1 MTNLHSTTP
10 TDLTPTA
17 VRDLFNA
24 TKGRQ
29 DIQSDLMDGLSD
41 RMQAVEAIFTH
52 STEESRTLTDAEGIA
67 RLHHRLDMTGGEIT
81 ALWRALEKLEGTLAT
96 INQLIAPGRQH
107 IAWKDRRTD
116 GASPFQADPE

>member
-1 MTNLHSTTP
+1 MTYLDAITP
-10 TDLTPTA
+10 PDLTPTA
-17 VRDLFNA
+17 AHLCDA
-24 TKGRQ
+24 TKSRQ

-67 RLHHRLDMTGGEIT
+67 RLHHRLDLTGGEIT

>member
-17 VRDLFNA
+17 VHLCA
-24 TKGRQ
+24 AIKSRQ